1 MHVEIFMFSQWY
13 ILTHTNQVMEP
24 PTLLVNCSNLNP
36 LKVYVCDVL
45 GHSNQLY
52 SLVLATDPEKN
63 CRSERFLKRELSSFA
78 NFSSLSLNLEQ
89 ERPRH
94 KFIRFFNCSGSN

>member
-52 SLVLATDPEKN
+52 SLV
-63 CRSERFLKRELSSFA
+63 
-78 NFSSLSLNLEQ
+78 
-89 ERPRH
+89 
-94 KFIRFFNCSGSN
+94 